1 MPLLSREEL
10 KTLLE
15 KPQKHCVSIYMPT
28 HKAGSEIQQDPIRF
42 KNLMRQAEEHLV
54 ESGLRRADA
63 VELLKPAQELDRE
76 NFWRHQ
82 DHGLAVF
89 IADNFFHYYRLPLDF
104 EELVVVGDRFHVK
117 PLMPLLNNNGRFY
130 ILALSQNQLR
140 LLQGTQHQI
149 DEIDL
154 HKLEDIPESLKEAL
168 RYDEAENQ
176 TQFRSTHSGGSAGA
190 PGSDPGTI
198 HGRGVDED
206 EENQI
211 LRFFSQVNRGLQ
223 ELLHDENVPMVLAGV
238 EYLHPIYQRANSY
251 PHLIEEGISGNPEHM
266 KPEELQEKAWEIM
279 EPYFHKAQAEA
290 AERYREF
297 SGNNQEQASQDLKE
311 VVKAA
316 YYHRV
321 DSLFVATGYQQW
333 GKYDPES
340 DTVQLHEEEQNSDED
355 LLDFAAVHTLLNG
368 GTVFA
373 TEPDQVPGNAPVAA
387 IFRY

>member
-10 KTLLE
+10 KTLVE
-15 KPQKHCVSIYMPT
+15 KPQKHCVSIYLPT
-28 HKAGSEIQQDPIRF
+28 HTAGPEIQQDPIRF

-54 ESGLRRADA
+54 ESGLRQADA
-63 VELLKPAQELDRE
+63 VELLKPAQELDRD

-82 DHGLAVF
+82 DHGLAIF

-104 EELVVVGDRFHVK
+104 EELVVVGDRFHLK

-168 RYDEAENQ
+168 RYDDTENQ
-176 TQFRSTHSGGSAGA
+176 TQFTTTHSGASAGA

-251 PHLIEEGISGNPEHM
+251 PHLMEEGISGNPEHM
-266 KPEELQEKAWEIM
+266 KPEELQKKAWGIL
-279 EPYFHKAQAEA
+279 EPYFHKAQTEA